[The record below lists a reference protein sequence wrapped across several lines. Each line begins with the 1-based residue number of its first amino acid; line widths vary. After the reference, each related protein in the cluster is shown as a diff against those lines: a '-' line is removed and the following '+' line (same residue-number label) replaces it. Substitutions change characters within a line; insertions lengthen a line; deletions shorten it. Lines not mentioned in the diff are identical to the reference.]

1 MKIVAKADGDSVLDL
16 EWVIV
21 LGWLV
26 GWLIDW
32 VVGWLGT
39 CLVGYFA
46 DDEGR

>member
-26 GWLIDW
+26 GWL
-32 VVGWLGT
+32 VG
-39 CLVGYFA
+39 
-46 DDEGR
+46 